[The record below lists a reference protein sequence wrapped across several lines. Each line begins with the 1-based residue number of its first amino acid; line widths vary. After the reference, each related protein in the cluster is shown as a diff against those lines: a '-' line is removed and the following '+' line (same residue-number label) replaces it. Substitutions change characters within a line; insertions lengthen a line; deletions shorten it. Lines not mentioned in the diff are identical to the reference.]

1 MEQKELRELL
11 LSLAAEAAAE
21 YENALID
28 RNAKFEEIQMLSKKM
43 EELKVDDT
51 DSVFSPRNSL
61 SKYDA
66 KLSLEKDIEKEKLE
80 LDRLDSICDS
90 FLNRKEELISAVELF
105 DELCDDLETQIAAN
119 KELMKKELTAPQ
131 NIPQSTQQS
140 ETSPKPVSDNS
151 SSKDVTK
158 QSNLLPESSMEEDP
172 LAGVD
177 KKTLMNVIEYISHR
191 TEDIAKYVLMDP
203 GRARNELLAL
213 HNKIEF

>member
-28 RNAKFEEIQMLSKKM
+28 RNAKFEEIQLLSKKM

-105 DELCDDLETQIAAN
+105 DELCDDLETQIATN
-119 KELMKKELTAPQ
+119 NELMKKELSAPQ
-131 NIPQSTQQS
+131 NIPQPTQQS
-140 ETSPKPVSDNS
+140 EASLKPVSDNS
-151 SSKDVTK
+151 SKDVTE
-158 QSNLLPESSMEEDP
+158 QSDLFPENSMEEDP